1 MTRLFYDHLISI
13 TRVEL
18 VIKKNVT
25 SKEEQEEL
33 WQLVEDMV
41 HHKVIHVILD
51 ALPREDHKEFLEEFS
66 KAPHDEAH
74 IHYLKDRTGKDI
86 EAVIQ
91 KELVQMEE
99 ELLRELL
106 ATSKRRILK

>member
-1 MTRLFYDHLISI
+1 MSKLFYDHLIQLTEI
-13 TRVEL
+13 EL
-18 VIKKNVT
+18 VIKKNVS

-51 ALPREDHKEFLEEFS
+51 KLPKAHHNEFLEEFS
-66 KAPHDEAH
+66 KAPHDERH
-74 IHYLKDRTGKDI
+74 LHFLKDRTGKDI
-86 EAVIQ
+86 EEVIQ
-91 KELVQMEE
+91 KELATMEE

-106 ATSKRRILK
+106 ATSKKK